1 MKLSGIYLWL
11 TILFAFLVITF
22 AFAYMIFY
30 RVSVRKKPRQPNVRS
45 LFSQNKIDIIGE
57 ENIKNTLK
65 WIENSISEDVYIMSD
80 DGLKLHAS
88 LINAENAKGVIII
101 FHGYRSFGARDF
113 CQQLPILHDAGYHI
127 MLIDQ
132 RSHGKSEGK
141 YIYYGTKEYKDA
153 LLWRK
158 KASIIYGNDIPIALF
173 GLSMGGATVLMASGE
188 IEKDDTQVKCII
200 ADCPFYSAYE
210 IITHVLWKYFKI
222 YPQPIIHFV
231 KFWCRFLA
239 DFNMNS
245 PSCAEQAKKSSLPF
259 LLFHGKEDKF
269 VPTECSV
276 KLANELSDKAK
287 LVLIEK
293 AEHAEAIYYDR
304 ELYKKELLEF
314 LEKHLK

>member
-1 MKLSGIYLWL
+1 MNWFIFSMIIIIWL
-11 TILFAFLVITF
+11 AITF

-30 RVSVRKKPRQPNVRS
+30 RVSVRKKPRDPDVHT

-65 WIENSISEDVYIMSD
+65 WIKESISDNVCIQSD

-88 LINAENAKGVIII
+88 LINVQNAKGVVII

-113 CQQLPILHDAGYHI
+113 CQQLPILHQAGYNI

-132 RSHGKSEGK
+132 RSHGQSEGK

-158 KASIIYGNDIPIALF
+158 KASEIYGNELPIAFF
-173 GLSMGGATVLMASGE
+173 GLSMGAATVLMASGE
-188 IEKDDTQVKCII
+188 IDKDDTQVKCVI
-200 ADCPFYSAYE
+200 ADCPFYDTYG
-210 IITHVLWKYFKI
+210 IIKHVLWKYNKI

-239 DFNMNS
+239 DFNMES

-259 LLFHGKEDKF
+259 LIFHGKEDKF

-276 KLANELSDKAK
+276 RLADELGESAK
-287 LVLIEK
+287 LVLIDE
-293 AEHAEAIYYDR
+293 ARHAEAIYYSK
-304 ELYKKELLEF
+304 ELYKKELLDF
-314 LEKHLK
+314 LAKYMK